1 MAGITCRAPRTAAHL
16 ATPHTP
22 CTVGTLATTRA
33 APSRRVGNGPTQPRT
48 WRNARV
54 RASKG
59 FGDTAVSSSEKPRSL
74 LSRVRHDLKGIS
86 LTFVGDSSALNR
98 AVATVM
104 ADRLQYVPLHTE
116 AIIEQLVGQ
125 SAAEIV
131 AEEGPSGLG
140 IAEVQVMA
148 TMQSQIRSCISTC
161 GYGAGVAA
169 RADAWRYLF
178 GQIVVW
184 LDVDAS
190 RSEAESP
197 QRGAYELSEL
207 HLELDPEVTKSP
219 EETAQSLVE
228 PILTAVEALLQREF
242 AETTTMDYPGRKNLY
257 MKLGCR
263 GDWPNIQSPEWVNPM
278 DLSI

>member
-1 MAGITCRAPRTAAHL
+1 M
-16 ATPHTP
+16 
-22 CTVGTLATTRA
+22 
-33 APSRRVGNGPTQPRT
+33 
-48 WRNARV
+48 
-54 RASKG
+54 
-59 FGDTAVSSSEKPRSL
+59 
-74 LSRVRHDLKGIS
+74 
-86 LTFVGDSSALNR
+86 
-98 AVATVM
+98 
-104 ADRLQYVPLHTE
+104 
-116 AIIEQLVGQ
+116 
-125 SAAEIV
+125 
-131 AEEGPSGLG
+131 
-140 IAEVQVMA
+140 
-148 TMQSQIRSCISTC
+148 
-161 GYGAGVAA
+161 
-169 RADAWRYLF
+169 
-178 GQIVVW
+178 
-184 LDVDAS
+184 DAS